1 MNQPYQTDFPNRNIF
16 ATYLITTMAVLAA
29 LAGTGYGPPMWW
41 AGVAAWLGGALMWP
55 RLGTAQKRQAILL
68 AGIGALAYLITVAQ
82 GVRPQ
87 WLALLTQNTEV
98 LGMLAAVSFLQLI
111 SAPNGKS
118 EPLPQGRQALWRTG
132 IGMHLLGAV
141 INMSALFIMA
151 ERIGPKGK
159 PTAEQA
165 ALLVRTYLTAALW
178 SPFFAATAVA
188 FTYAPGVNALRL
200 ALIGMTLSIVLIWLA
215 GRDVLR
221 ASPDKGASFI
231 GYPMHL
237 AALRVPCLL
246 ALVVGI
252 GHWLAPG
259 WTALSVVSLG
269 ALAMV
274 VILMLWKQG
283 PLQAAKDISHH
294 AQTRLPGMAGEVV
307 LFIAAG
313 TFAAG
318 LRELILAG
326 TIGMP
331 FSHFGVMQA
340 AIVLAMMIALAAMGI
355 HTVISITM
363 ASALLLPLTP
373 EPTLLALT
381 FIEAWAIGLAA
392 GPMSAV
398 HLSLQ
403 GRYGLPAA
411 QLAKTNIRYC
421 LQGYVVAVLWL
432 AIVGWWG
439 GSRML

>member
-1 MNQPYQTDFPNRNIF
+1 MNLPYQTSFPNRNLF
-16 ATYLITTMAVLAA
+16 ATYLITAMAVLAA
-29 LAGTGYGPPMWW
+29 LAGTGYGPPIWW
-41 AGVAAWLGGALMWP
+41 AGVAAWLGGALLWP
-55 RLGTAQKRQAILL
+55 KLAVAQKRQAILL
-68 AGIGALAYLITVAQ
+68 AVIGAVAYAITVAR
-82 GVRPQ
+82 GVHPQ
-87 WLALLTQNTEV
+87 WIALLTQNTEL

-111 SAPNGKS
+111 GAPEG
-118 EPLPQGRQALWRTG
+118 EAEALPQGRRALWRTG

-159 PTAEQA
+159 PTPEQA

-188 FTYAPGVNALRL
+188 FTYAPGVSALRL
-200 ALIGMTLSIVLIWLA
+200 ALIGMTLSVVLIWLA

-221 ASPDKGASFI
+221 ASPDHGASFV

-237 AALRVPCLL
+237 SALRVPGLL
-246 ALVVGI
+246 AVVVGF

-269 ALAMV
+269 ALGMV
-274 VILMLWKQG
+274 GAVMLWRYG
-283 PLQAAKDISHH
+283 PLKAAQHISHH
-294 AQTRLPGMAGEVV
+294 AQTRLPGMAGELV
-307 LFIAAG
+307 LFLAAG
-313 TFAAG
+313 TFASG
-318 LRELILAG
+318 LRALIMAG
-326 TIGMP
+326 AIGMP
-331 FSHFGVMQA
+331 FSHFGVLQA
-340 AIVLAMMIALAAMGI
+340 AMLLAAMIGLAAVGI

-363 ASALLLPLTP
+363 ASALILPLHP
-373 EPTLLALT
+373 EPTLLALS

-411 QLAKTNIRYC
+411 QLAKTNVRYC
-421 LQGYVVAVLWL
+421 LQGYAIAVLWL
-432 AIVGWWG
+432 AMVGWWG

>member
-1 MNQPYQTDFPNRNIF
+1 MNPPYRNNFPNRNIF
-16 ATYLITTMAVLAA
+16 ATYLITAMAVLAA

-41 AGVAAWLGGALMWP
+41 AGVAAWLGGVLMWVRIGP
-55 RLGTAQKRQAILL
+55 AQKRQAILL
-68 AGIGALAYLITVAQ
+68 AGIGAVAYAITVAR
-82 GVRPQ
+82 GAHPK
-87 WLALLTQNTEV
+87 WDALLTQNTEV

-111 SAPNGKS
+111 SAPGDDAG
-118 EPLPQGRQALWRTG
+118 PLPQGRTALWRTAV
-132 IGMHLLGAV
+132 GMHLLGAV

-159 PTAEQA
+159 PTDEQA

-200 ALIGMTLSIVLIWLA
+200 ALVGMTLSIVLIWLA

-221 ASPDKGASFI
+221 ASPDKGAGFV

-246 ALVVGI
+246 AVVVGV

-274 VILMLWKQG
+274 LAVMLWRSG
-283 PLQAAKDISHH
+283 PLQAVKNISRH

-326 TIGMP
+326 AIGMP

-340 AIVLAMMIALAAMGI
+340 AIVLAVMIGLAAVGI

-363 ASALLLPLTP
+363 ASALLLPLHP

-411 QLAKTNIRYC
+411 QLARTNIRYC

-432 AIVGWWG
+432 AMVGLWG